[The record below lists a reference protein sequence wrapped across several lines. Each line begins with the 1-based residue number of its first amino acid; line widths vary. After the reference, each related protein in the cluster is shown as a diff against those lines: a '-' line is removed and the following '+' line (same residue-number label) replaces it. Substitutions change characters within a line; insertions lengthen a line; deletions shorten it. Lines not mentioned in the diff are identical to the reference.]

1 MPCSQVG
8 AASRWEN
15 AFLGG
20 TYYPTLHRVDTKP
33 QSLGCCGIRVNYRQ
47 CLLAGSAGMVAQRY
61 SVDCQSRG
69 HMSDLKFFGS
79 EQALASMGGFYFRV
93 FPYIILSRIFQTTA
107 IPMPVRISFILIVGR
122 VISVKSRCWTILIYI
137 LR

>member
-1 MPCSQVG
+1 MLAGRGSIPV
-8 AASRWEN
+8 EN
-15 AFLGG
+15 TFLGG

-33 QSLGCCGIRVNYRQ
+33 QSLGCCGIRVNNRQ
-47 CLLAGSAGMVAQRY
+47 CLLARSAGMVAQCY

-69 HMSDLKFFGS
+69 HMSDLQFFGS
-79 EQALASMGGFYFRV
+79 EQALAAMGGFYFRV
-93 FPYIILSRIFQTTA
+93 FPYISRIFQTTA
-107 IPMPVRISFILIVGR
+107 IPMPVRISFILIVGC